1 MMQRTDVPIALPAI
15 PVAITAAGSM
25 IAIALV
31 LWQGAAIASD
41 GTGLAWWATTCLALA
56 LATAAHGSARRR
68 ETGQRPAAMPAPLP
82 LQTPHPTVAHCER
95 QLLRDFAADV
105 RRAIADGEFRPYYQ
119 PMVDLRSGL
128 IVGFECLARWC
139 HPERGLIKPD
149 QFIGAI
155 ERAGM
160 IEQMSVALLGQ
171 ACRDATS
178 WPANLTLSFNI
189 SPTQLC
195 GRGGAARWLRIAH
208 DRGFDP
214 RRLIVEVTE
223 QEAIADA
230 GRARRALAVLRRAG
244 VQVMLDD
251 LGAGFAARHLCEIEF
266 NAIKID
272 RDLVQRAHALDS
284 GNIVEAIIA
293 WSEASGLPVIAEGI
307 ETPDHARALRAL
319 GCELGQGYLFSEPV
333 PANDAWQLAWAA
345 A

>member
-1 MMQRTDVPIALPAI
+1 MMQGTGVPIALPTI
-15 PVAITAAGSM
+15 PVAITAAGST
-25 IAIALV
+25 IAIGLM

-41 GTGLAWWATTCLALA
+41 GVGLAWWATTCLALA
-56 LATAAHGSARRR
+56 LATAAHGSVRYRDAAS
-68 ETGQRPAAMPAPLP
+68 RPAAVLPLP
-82 LQTPHPTVAHCER
+82 VPATRSTAAQCER

-149 QFIGAI
+149 QFIGAV

-171 ACRDATS
+171 ACRDAAT

-195 GRGGAARWLRIAH
+195 GKGGAARWLRIAH

-251 LGAGFAARHLCEIEF
+251 LGAGFAARHLCEIAF

-272 RDLVQRAHALDS
+272 RDLVQRAHALES

-319 GCELGQGYLFSEPV
+319 GCEFGQGYLFSEPV